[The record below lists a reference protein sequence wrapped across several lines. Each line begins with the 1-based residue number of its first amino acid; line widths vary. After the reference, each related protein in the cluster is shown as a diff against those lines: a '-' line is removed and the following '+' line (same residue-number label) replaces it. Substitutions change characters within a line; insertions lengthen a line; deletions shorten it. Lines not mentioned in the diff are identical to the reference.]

1 MANKILWDSSPTPA
15 DVFATGAG
23 LKNASG
29 TATLIAA
36 ADVANGTALNTH
48 ADFLLFLHD
57 FDDTPHA
64 GDYIELHIAYKF
76 GAGKYGDGEDGDV
89 AGTPQLG
96 VSTYVGYFPVAA
108 LKAHQFIQLMGVEI
122 KPYDFRVILK
132 LAVSHDLSDEND
144 HYMQIATYCL
154 EAQ

>member
-1 MANKILWDSSPTPA
+1 MANKMIWDSSPTPA

-23 LKNASG
+23 LKNASA
-29 TATLIAA
+29 TAKLVAA

-48 ADFLLFLHD
+48 ADFFLFLHD

-64 GDYIELHIAYKF
+64 TDYIEVHIVYKF

-89 AGTPQLG
+89 AGTPYLG
-96 VSTYVGYFPVAA
+96 QNTYVGYFQLAA
-108 LKAHQFIQLMGVEI
+108 LKAHQSLQLMGIEI
-122 KPYDFRVILK
+122 KPYDFRVVLQMA
-132 LAVSHDLSDEND
+132 LSHDLSDEND